1 MARYDASGITIS
13 EMREFASF
21 AACEQRYIRR
31 SLDIARARTDAEQR
45 WARDA
50 DETRSIRQQ
59 IALYAGIASL
69 RQRLPEVEGLDSLEP
84 FMGGLLRI
92 SAFDLAQGRITGF
105 SAYRFLYER
114 LLGAEARPWLPGAF
128 CGAAALPMIRPDRR
142 RGLLQSISEAAA
154 TAQGWSTRAPVF
166 YPEFVEA
173 EAA

>member
-1 MARYDASGITIS
+1 MARFDASGMTIS

-31 SLDIARARTDAEQR
+31 SLDIALGRGDALQR
-45 WARDA
+45 WARSR
-50 DETRSIRQQ
+50 DEERSIQDQ
-59 IALYAGIASL
+59 CALYAEVPML
-69 RQRLPEVEGLDSLEP
+69 RHLLRHVEGLESLEP
-84 FMGGLLRI
+84 FMGPLLRI
-92 SAFDLAQGRITGF
+92 TAFDLAQDRLNGF

-128 CGAAALPMIRPDRR
+128 CGAAALPVIRPNRR
-142 RGLLQSISEAAA
+142 RHLLQSISEAAA
-154 TAQGWSTRAPVF
+154 TAHGWSTRAPVF

>member
-1 MARYDASGITIS
+1 MARYDASGMTIS

-31 SLDIARARTDAEQR
+31 SLDIALGRGDAEHR
-45 WARDA
+45 WARSG
-50 DETRSIRQQ
+50 DEIASIRQQ
-59 IALYAGIASL
+59 ASLYAEIPML
-69 RQRLPEVEGLDSLEP
+69 RQLIGHVDGLDSLEP
-84 FMGGLLRI
+84 FMGSLIRVT
-92 SAFDLAQGRITGF
+92 AFDLAQGRITGF

-142 RGLLQSISEAAA
+142 RHLLQSISEAAA
-154 TAQGWSTRAPVF
+154 TAHGWSTRPPVF

>member
-1 MARYDASGITIS
+1 MARYDASGMTIS

-31 SLDIARARTDAEQR
+31 SLDIALGRGDAEQR
-45 WARDA
+45 WARTG
-50 DETRSIRQQ
+50 DEVVSIREQ
-59 IALYAGIASL
+59 ILLYGEITML
-69 RQRLPEVEGLDSLEP
+69 RRLLRHVEGIDSLEP
-84 FMGGLLRI
+84 FMGPLIRL

-142 RGLLQSISEAAA
+142 RHLLQSISEAAA
-154 TAQGWSTRAPVF
+154 TAHGWSTRAPVF

>member
-1 MARYDASGITIS
+1 MARYDASGMTIS

-31 SLDIARARTDAEQR
+31 SLDIALGRGDAQQR
-45 WARDA
+45 WARTG
-50 DETRSIRQQ
+50 DEVMSIRQQ
-59 IALYAGIASL
+59 AALYAEIPLL
-69 RQRLPEVEGLDSLEP
+69 RQLLPNVEGLDSLEP
-84 FMGGLLRI
+84 FMGTLIRL
-92 SAFDLAQGRITGF
+92 SAFDLAQARITSF

-114 LLGAEARPWLPGAF
+114 LLGADARPWLPGAF

-142 RGLLQSISEAAA
+142 RHLLQSISEAAA
-154 TAQGWSTRAPVF
+154 TAHGWSTRPPVF

>member
-1 MARYDASGITIS
+1 MARFDSSGMTIS

-31 SLDIARARTDAEQR
+31 SLDIALGRGDPQQR
-45 WARDA
+45 WARGSGEVMA
-50 DETRSIRQQ
+50 IRQQ
-59 IALYAGIASL
+59 VELYRELPLL
-69 RQRLPEVEGLDSLEP
+69 RQFLPHVDGLDSLEP
-84 FMGGLLRI
+84 FMGSLVRLT
-92 SAFDLAQGRITGF
+92 AFDLAQDRLTGF

-128 CGAAALPMIRPDRR
+128 CGAAALPLIRSDRR
-142 RGLLQSISEAAA
+142 RALLQSISEAAA